1 MEAKPARI
9 LIVEDDELIAHHI
22 RRTLESLGYTVVG
35 HTQRGDESLRLVE
48 KYTPNL
54 VLMDIQLDG
63 PVTGIQAAA
72 EIRRLFSIPIVFL
85 TAFSDSETLEQVKD
99 SGPYGYIVKPFTTQM
114 LRSTIELAIY
124 HHQAEARI
132 QSLSRFPDEDPNPV
146 MRISAE
152 GILLYA
158 NRSSAPFIE
167 SWGCKPDEKIPPQ
180 WADWLSET
188 LQGRTL
194 VVELP
199 CGERIFSCTWTP
211 IPGANYANLYA
222 FDVTARQHMEKRL
235 SKSEERLR
243 TVVEN
248 LPVIVFVI
256 DQAGIF
262 QLSEGKGLV
271 QLGLRPG
278 EVVGQSVYALYR
290 SIPQIGENIRAA
302 LSGEKRDVTVEVA
315 QRVFQCHFAPIIE
328 AREEVSGVIAVL
340 SDVTDLVVMEQA
352 KREGEVRFRRL
363 AEAGF
368 EGLAFTRGGN
378 FLQVNPQFA
387 AMVGST
393 VEELVG
399 QALIHFVTPEFR
411 DMVTSHIQSES
422 VEPFEYLALR
432 QDGGIFP
439 AEVQIRLI
447 PNDGEM
453 VQITAVHDLSQRKK
467 TEASL
472 RETQEKLNLALR
484 ASRMGI
490 WDWDLL
496 TDQVTGD
503 EEVSA
508 ILKGERIPL
517 DHPASEILNFTH
529 PDDRQNVSDQFS
541 QAGHTTDVPF
551 EFEYRVIWPDTSQ
564 HTIAARGNVYRGE
577 DRSGDH
583 MIGVVWDVTERRAIE
598 EEIRRLNSELEQRV
612 TRRTAQMQTALRE
625 LEAFSYSVSH
635 DLRAPLRAMNG
646 FSRLLQ
652 EDYGKLL
659 DEQGTHY
666 LQRIG
671 DSSQKMSQLIDN
683 LLNLARYSRANLN
696 VTVLNLSEM
705 AQSAATELDL
715 SDPTRRVTWVIA
727 DGISASGDEQ
737 LLRVVINNLLD
748 NAWKFSGRTP
758 SACIEFGLESQ
769 DGRPVYFV
777 RDNGAGFNM
786 EYVGRL
792 FGAFQRLHDADEFEG
807 SGIGLA
813 TVQRIIR
820 RHGGDVWAEGEVG
833 LGATFYFTLP

>member
-1 MEAKPARI
+1 MEANPARI

-63 PVTGIQAAA
+63 PVTGIQAAT
-72 EIRRLFSIPIVFL
+72 EIRRLFSIPIVYL

-158 NRSSAPFIE
+158 NRSSAFFIE
-167 SWGCKPDEKIPPQ
+167 SWGCKQDEKIPPQ

-194 VVELP
+194 VVELA
-199 CGERIFSCTWTP
+199 CGEMIFTCTWTP
-211 IPGANYANLYA
+211 ISGANYVNLYA
-222 FDVTARQHMEKRL
+222 YDVTARRQMEKRL

-256 DQAGIF
+256 DQAGII
-262 QLSEGKGLV
+262 QLSEGKGLA

-278 EVVGQSVYALYR
+278 EVVGQSVYALYC

-328 AREEVSGVIAVL
+328 AREKVSGVIAVL
-340 SDVTDLVVMEQA
+340 S
-352 KREGEVRFRRL
+352 
-363 AEAGF
+363 
-368 EGLAFTRGGN
+368 
-378 FLQVNPQFA
+378 
-387 AMVGST
+387 
-393 VEELVG
+393 
-399 QALIHFVTPEFR
+399 
-411 DMVTSHIQSES
+411 
-422 VEPFEYLALR
+422 
-432 QDGGIFP
+432 
-439 AEVQIRLI
+439 
-447 PNDGEM
+447 
-453 VQITAVHDLSQRKK
+453 
-467 TEASL
+467 
-472 RETQEKLNLALR
+472 
-484 ASRMGI
+484 
-490 WDWDLL
+490 
-496 TDQVTGD
+496 
-503 EEVSA
+503 
-508 ILKGERIPL
+508 
-517 DHPASEILNFTH
+517 
-529 PDDRQNVSDQFS
+529 
-541 QAGHTTDVPF
+541 
-551 EFEYRVIWPDTSQ
+551 
-564 HTIAARGNVYRGE
+564 
-577 DRSGDH
+577 
-583 MIGVVWDVTERRAIE
+583 DVTERRAIE

-652 EDYGKLL
+652 DDYGNLL
-659 DEQGTHY
+659 DAQGTHY

-705 AQSAATELDL
+705 AQSAAAELDL
-715 SDPTRRVTWVIA
+715 SDPTRTVTWVIP
-727 DGISASGDEQ
+727 DGISVSGDEQ

-758 SACIEFGLESQ
+758 SARIEFGLVLQ

-792 FGAFQRLHDADEFEG
+792 FGAFQRLHGSDEYEG

-833 LGATFYFTLP
+833 QGATFYFTLP